1 MNLAYYPGC
10 SGLGTSR
17 EYERSTRAVCSA
29 LGVALTEIPDWSC
42 CGSTPAHALDHTLSG
57 ALSARN
63 LVGAARAGCEAV
75 ATPCPSCLS
84 NLKTARHRMADDG
97 FRAAVGRLLDEP
109 ADALATLPDVHSML
123 EMLVTRVG
131 LDAIRA
137 KVRRPLAGLRVAPY
151 YGCIMTRPADVMRF
165 DDPENPTSMDD
176 LLTALGAEVVPY
188 PYKVECCGASYGVAR
203 NDIVARLSGRLLGA
217 ARDAGAHAV
226 VVACPLCQMNL
237 DLRQP
242 QVTWPGG
249 HAMDMPV
256 FYFTQLLGRA
266 LGVPESELGLEQ
278 LCVDPAIAFRRAE
291 QALAA
296 REAEKAAAVRSG
308 KATTVRAS
316 AAAGQDG
323 PDEAGRAEGGRA

>member
-17 EYERSTRAVCSA
+17 EYERSTRAACAA
-29 LGVALTEIPDWSC
+29 LGVALTDIPDWSC
-42 CGSTPAHALDHTLSG
+42 CGSTPAHALEHALSG

-63 LVGAARAGCEAV
+63 LVGAARAGCDTV

-97 FRAAVGRLLDEP
+97 FRAKVGRLLDQP
-109 ADALATLPDVHSML
+109 AEKLADLPDVQSVL
-123 EMLVTRVG
+123 ETLVTRVG
-131 LDAIRA
+131 LDTIRA
-137 KVRRPLAGLRVAPY
+137 KVRQPLAGLRVAPY

-176 LLTALGAEVVPY
+176 LLTALGAEVVPF
-188 PYKVECCGASYGVAR
+188 PYKVECCGASYGVTR
-203 NDIVARLSGRLLGA
+203 RDIVARLSGRLLGA

-237 DLRQP
+237 DLRQT
-242 QVTWPGG
+242 QVEWPGG
-249 HAMDMPV
+249 KAVDMPV

-266 LGVPESELGLEQ
+266 LGVPDAELGLEQ
-278 LCVDPAIAFRRAE
+278 LCVDPAIAFRRAA
-291 QALAA
+291 QVVAA
-296 REAEKAAAVRSG
+296 RQAEEAAQAAKAAAQ
-308 KATTVRAS
+308 
-316 AAAGQDG
+316 AAAKAAQ
-323 PDEAGRAEGGRA
+323 AKQAAAVNEGGRA